1 MTSFFAC
8 GAKTVGFIDKS
19 SAACGGL
26 TIFPLCQ
33 RLISGG
39 GDISGF
45 SGDDGSVIF
54 VRRVDAE
61 VLLEALSAQ
70 GKVL

>member
-1 MTSFFAC
+1 MISFFAS
-8 GAKTVGFIDKS
+8 GAKNVGFIDKS

-45 SGDDGSVIF
+45 FDEGVSVIF
-54 VRRVDAE
+54 VCRVDAE